1 MFGFGKKKGPTLG
14 LDINSD
20 SITLIQLDKS
30 RVGVEMVHFACLPT
44 PANTVREGLI
54 ADPIAIG
61 SVISD
66 LIQQAEIPLAG
77 QSPTIN
83 MTVPAQSVVIR
94 LMPVPT
100 GMPPDELAEV
110 VTQEATNH
118 VPFPISDANLDWSLM
133 PATERTDSDGVR
145 RVDVILAAVQR
156 SIIDTCWRA
165 SDAAGVQLGKVEVSS
180 LATLRG
186 LALAGYTGGSGHVS
200 MVVNIRQ
207 DATDINIVR
216 SSMPL
221 FGRSVIIGVETL
233 TESISRSLEI
243 DFEKALEMLPE
254 IPLFGSPPQ
263 NEHFGQAAQV
273 ARTIFSDI
281 TDEIERSLDF
291 YQSQVG
297 DVKIDQIIL
306 TGPGCMIPNLDQYV
320 ASRTSL
326 KTIYGDAMRD
336 MTFDHTVV
344 VERMR
349 PILASL
355 IGTTIEPA
363 WNPNFTV
370 DLDLNKEGRAAL
382 TFDDRTTAKIIDD
395 QAPQAYWFQPT
406 LIGGVML
413 MIIAGLV
420 SLYFTQIDVPTKEK
434 QVAEYSAKLLQARKD
449 IARISELR
457 TSNSFLDKRR
467 KVLNYLVKKTK
478 RWSTYLDIVKE
489 NTPQDVQID
498 NIVFQPT
505 DFQIEGFASDFAAV
519 SRLSI
524 NLGASPGIANS
535 SVEYATRGEKSPDLI
550 SFSVTVRLKT
560 PGVAGVPGMPGM
572 PGVPGAPVLP
582 GTAPPVPGTPGA
594 FGATDGSNVSS
605 LPANGTNTSASF
617 DIDSFPTDKFKKLS
631 AADVK
636 TKFSKK
642 ELNTIWSPEFEKQ
655 TESVSSLPGGSS

>member
-20 SITLIQLDKS
+20 SITLIQLDKT
-30 RVGVEMVHFACLPT
+30 RAGVEMVHFACLPT

-54 ADPIAIG
+54 ADPVAIG
-61 SVISD
+61 SVITD

-100 GMPPDELAEV
+100 GMPNDELAEV

-165 SDAAGVQLGKVEVSS
+165 ADAAGVQLGKIEVSS

-254 IPLFGSPPQ
+254 IPLFGSVPA
-263 NEHFGQAAQV
+263 NEQHGQAAQV

-306 TGPGCMIPNLDQYV
+306 TGPGCMIPNLDQYI

-336 MTFDHTVV
+336 MTFDQTIV

-382 TFDDRTTAKIIDD
+382 VFDERTTAKLIDD
-395 QAPQAYWFQPT
+395 QAPEAYWFRPT
-406 LIGGVML
+406 LIGGTIM
-413 MIIAGLV
+413 MIAAGLV
-420 SLYFTQIDVPTKEK
+420 AAYITQFDLPNKDKEIT
-434 QVAEYSAKLLQARKD
+434 EYTAKLMQARRD

-478 RWSTYLDIVKE
+478 RWSTYLDIVQE

-505 DFQIEGFASDFAAV
+505 DFQIEGIASDFAAV

-524 NLGASPGIANS
+524 NLGASPGIAAS
-535 SVEYATRGEKSPDLI
+535 SVEYATRGEKAPDVI
-550 SFSVTVRLKT
+550 SFALTVRIKA
-560 PGVAGVPGMPGM
+560 PGV
-572 PGVPGAPVLP
+572 VPGAPGSIP
-582 GTAPPVPGTPGA
+582 RGSGIPGA
-594 FGATDGSNVSS
+594 FGSHGSNVS
-605 LPANGTNTSASF
+605 LTPF
-617 DIDSFPTDKFKKLS
+617 DLDSFSADKYKKLS
-631 AADVK
+631 VSDVR
-636 TKFSKK
+636 TKFSRK
-642 ELNTIWSPEFEKQ
+642 ELDEIWSPDFKKRQ
-655 TESVSSLPGGSS
+655 QRISAIPGGPS

>member
-20 SITLIQLDKS
+20 SITLVQLDKT
-30 RVGVEMVHFACLPT
+30 RAGVEMVHFACLPT

-61 SVISD
+61 SVITD
-66 LIQQAEIPLAG
+66 LIQQAEIPLTG
-77 QSPTIN
+77 QSPTVN

-100 GMPPDELAEV
+100 GMPNDELAEV

-165 SDAAGVQLGKVEVSS
+165 ADAAGVQLGKIEVSS

-243 DFEKALEMLPE
+243 DFEKSLEMLPE

-263 NEHFGQAAQV
+263 TEQLGQAAQV

-306 TGPGCMIPNLDQYV
+306 TGPGCMIPNLDQYI

-336 MTFDHTVV
+336 MAFDQTVV

-355 IGTTIEPA
+355 IGTSIEPA

-382 TFDDRTTAKIIDD
+382 VFDDRTTAKITDD
-395 QAPQAYWFQPT
+395 EAPQAYWFKPT
-406 LIGGVML
+406 LAGGVMM
-413 MIIAGLV
+413 MILAGLV
-420 SLYFTQIDVPTKEK
+420 SLYLTQFDVPTKEK
-434 QVAEYSAKLLQARKD
+434 QLTETNSRLMQARKD
-449 IARISELR
+449 IVRISELR

-478 RWSTYLDIVKE
+478 RWSTYLDIVQE

-505 DFQIEGFASDFAAV
+505 DFQIEGVAGDFASV

-524 NLGASPGIANS
+524 NLGANPDIAAS
-535 SVEYATRGEKSPDLI
+535 SVEYATRGEKSPDVV
-550 SFSVTVRLKT
+550 SFAVTVRIKT
-560 PGVAGVPGMPGM
+560 PGM
-572 PGVPGAPVLP
+572 PGVPAAP
-582 GTAPPVPGTPGA
+582 GTSPAGVPGA
-594 FGATDGSNVSS
+594 FGGTDTQNVSS
-605 LPANGTNTSASF
+605 VPF
-617 DIDSFPTDKFKKLS
+617 DINTFPAGKFKKLS
-631 AADVK
+631 VADLK
-636 TKFSKK
+636 SKFATTTFTRT
-642 ELNTIWSPEFEKQ
+642 ELETIWSPDFAKQ
-655 TESVSSLPGGSS
+655 TQRVSSIPGGPS